1 MAVDGDFRGADPVLV
16 RMPPDVRQ
24 RFANRQFAIACIL
37 FRRPPDASRR
47 VAPGACERTAAAPC
61 LPPYDPPPIGGG
73 RQDAL
78 LECSTEETPEAIVI
92 HPMGELDHETVAILR
107 VPLTAGVE
115 SDRNVVIDMAGVLHI
130 DSLGIHELLVHRRL
144 CRARGRCLV
153 LVAPRGPVQRVISIV
168 DLGKVIPVFPSL
180 ELALGSIRAGTPC

>member
-1 MAVDGDFRGADPVLV
+1 MFAGG
-16 RMPPDVRQ
+16 PDVARSI
-24 RFANRQFAIACIL
+24 FPIAL
-37 FRRPPDASRR
+37 LTR
-47 VAPGACERTAAAPC
+47 VVRAVARALGACERSAAPPC
-61 LPPYDPPPIGGG
+61 LPPYDLPPIGGG

-180 ELALGSIRAGTPC
+180 ELALGSIRARTPC

>member
-1 MAVDGDFRGADPVLV
+1 MVVLTRVVRGARAL
-16 RMPPDVRQ
+16 
-24 RFANRQFAIACIL
+24 
-37 FRRPPDASRR
+37 
-47 VAPGACERTAAAPC
+47 GACGRAAAPRRVWAHD
-61 LPPYDPPPIGGG
+61 LPPIRGG

-78 LECSTEETPEAIVI
+78 LECSTEETPEALVI
-92 HPMGELDHETVAILR
+92 HPTGELDHETVPILR

-115 SDRNVVIDMAGVLHI
+115 SGRHVVIDMAGVLHI

-153 LVAPRGPVQRVISIV
+153 LVAPRGPVQRVINIV
-168 DLGKVIPVFPSL
+168 DLGKVIPVFPSM